1 MKKEILI
8 AIIIGFVLGLVIT
21 FGIWT
26 ANKSLKEGATTQPK
40 EVTENETITTPVPAQ
55 GEEKL
60 PLTLI
65 SPENNALVNQEKL
78 EIVGKTSP
86 KAVVA
91 VVYEEGEKIIE
102 ADEKGD
108 FKQEITLVGGGNE
121 ITISAFDNEGN
132 EVSKTLNLVYSTA
145 EI

>member
-26 ANKSLKEGATTQPK
+26 ANKSLKEGTNTQLSQI
-40 EVTENETITTPVPAQ
+40 TENKTNITPSPQV
-55 GEEKL
+55 EEKL

-91 VVYEEGEKIIE
+91 IVYEEGEKIIE

-108 FKQEITLVGGGNE
+108 FTMEITLVGGSNK
-121 ITISAFDNEGN
+121 INVSAFDSQGN
-132 EVSKTLNLVYSTA
+132 EASKSLNLVFSTA

>member
-26 ANKSLKEGATTQPK
+26 ANKSLKEGATQNQQE
-40 EVTENETITTPVPAQ
+40 EVVNNKTITPVPTQ
-55 GEEKL
+55 VEEKL
-60 PLTLI
+60 PLTII
-65 SPENNALVNQEKL
+65 SPENNALLNQEKL

-91 VVYEEGEKIIE
+91 ISYEEGEKIIE

-108 FKQEITLVGGGNE
+108 FKSEITLIGGGNE
-121 ITISAFDNEGN
+121 IIISAFDSQGN
-132 EVSKTLNLVYSTA
+132 ENSKTLNLVFSTA